1 MAVGT
6 AGRGGATMIDESRD
20 GEAQASNRELMW
32 FLLAAL
38 VAGLFIGF
46 TVFIGGG
53 VGD

>member
-1 MAVGT
+1 
-6 AGRGGATMIDESRD
+6 MIDESRD
-20 GEAQASNRELMW
+20 DEARASNRELLW
-32 FLLAAL
+32 LLLAAL

>member
-1 MAVGT
+1 MIP
-6 AGRGGATMIDESRD
+6 AGRGGGTMIDETRD
-20 GEAQASNRELMW
+20 DEARASTSELLW